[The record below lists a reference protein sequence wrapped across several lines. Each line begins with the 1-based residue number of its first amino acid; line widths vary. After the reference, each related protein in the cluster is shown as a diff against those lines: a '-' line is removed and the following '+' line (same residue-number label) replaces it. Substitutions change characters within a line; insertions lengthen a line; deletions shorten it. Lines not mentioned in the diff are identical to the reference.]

1 MLCYRLFQLSNMSSW
16 KGILQRM
23 NELQFLWLRQKR
35 FLRHQNF
42 ELPSRISLFPFLV
55 PPFFGVQGVKMKKI
69 LFYQKSYI
77 TGKLYLSTYHLP
89 NMKKILWD
97 ISNIT
102 KKITLKYCTILYKN
116 SIISEAPVIQTIT
129 TI

>member
-23 NELQFLWLRQKR
+23 NELQFLWLRIKNV
-35 FLRHQNF
+35 FWGIKILSCHLEF
-42 ELPSRISLFPFLV
+42 FFSLFWSHILWCSGCENEKNPFLL
-55 PPFFGVQGVKMKKI
+55 KAIYHRKA
-69 LFYQKSYI
+69 LSFY
-77 TGKLYLSTYHLP
+77 LP

-129 TI
+129 AI